1 MQSTSQ
7 VHIKKMKKSS
17 SSGFT
22 LIEVLI
28 AAVILFSSIAVV
40 ADIFSAASLSSSK
53 ATNVT
58 RLYQMAPIALE
69 QIKEKL
75 RTNSTQHD
83 IQLNGKVQLGESV
96 FSWNATRINSFRP
109 PMQFDDT
116 SPYPIKFYT
125 YNVNVVAEQGGL
137 RQSFNFEVFV
147 W

>member
-1 MQSTSQ
+1 
-7 VHIKKMKKSS
+7 MKKSS

-28 AAVILFSSIAVV
+28 AAIILFSSIAVV
-40 ADIFSAASLSSSK
+40 ADIFSAASLSSRK

-58 RLYQMAPIALE
+58 SLYQMAPIAIE

-75 RTNSTQHD
+75 RTSSTQD
-83 IQLNGKVQLGESV
+83 GIQLNGKVQLAEGV
-96 FSWNATRINSFRP
+96 FYWSATRINSFRP

-116 SPYPIKFYT
+116 SPYPIKFHT
-125 YNVNVVAEQGGL
+125 YNVNVLAEQGSL